1 MERQPGIGL
10 ESGDKQERGTQGQD
24 HKGTN
29 GYHRLVGVVPRGSLP
44 RGGMGVWVSGKKGNL
59 RAVEICV
66 TRKSGFLRLRTPT
79 LGAFKMW

>member
-1 MERQPGIGL
+1 MERQPGIGP
-10 ESGDKQERGTQGQD
+10 ESRDKQERGTQGQD

-29 GYHRLVGVVPRGSLP
+29 GYHRLVGAVPRGSLP
-44 RGGMGVWVSGKKGNL
+44 RGGTGVGVSGRKRNP

-66 TRKSGFLRLRTPT
+66 TGKWGFLRTRTPT